1 MPNPLDL
8 NDIPNFSPSSN
19 SSPSLKLHPTLTPSS
34 TISSLSF
41 PSPLDI
47 DIDQDVS
54 ESSTSMDPLGSLV
67 ELMNALPPEI
77 LQQIWSNVISHPS
90 ASLRLSVLRTC
101 KSNYRKIV
109 PQLYKHVV
117 LTSHSCR
124 SYFYGLGPTFH
135 GPTAEESSRI
145 WPVSGP
151 GIMPLRSIGLSY
163 DPSISTSPF
172 IRRFTLCNL
181 VESVVISDIESMMV
195 LLEAGSETWRNGM
208 DTWRS
213 RVLFDQIDS
222 ITFLSPIFRALDQR
236 PLVYRGLLREV
247 WNCIKSD
254 SVIIHFPDHPSPVS
268 GNYYQEEREDAVSKE
283 DTYRIA
289 LDILGSPKSLGQEN
303 RLLAELV
310 IYTPQL
316 DGIDLSRVGA
326 SRVKVVL
333 IGRNNWIACG
343 TSDNGRE
350 KGDMNGH
357 KECLSQEAQ
366 LRRFVRRHWLVGI
379 DNDEYIGIPQEVENV
394 SIYNVANYNRRRC
407 VTGRI
412 SSTNN
417 NNDHMQNNGVGVII
431 EDESSSTISL
441 PTILY
446 SALEGDEQLAR
457 EVDGTVKFLGME

>member
-1 MPNPLDL
+1 MPNPLNPHD
-8 NDIPNFSPSSN
+8 NP
-19 SSPSLKLHPTLTPSS
+19 KLSRESMKLDPTLTPSS
-34 TISSLSF
+34 TISSLSI
-41 PSPLDI
+41 PSPLDM

-54 ESSTSMDPLGSLV
+54 ESSTGMDPLESLV

-109 PQLYKHVV
+109 PTLYRHVV
-117 LTSHSCR
+117 LTSQNSP
-124 SYFYGLGPTFH
+124 SYFYGLGPSFH
-135 GPTAEESSRI
+135 GPTAEESSMI

-151 GIMPLRSIGLSY
+151 GIMPLPSIGLSY
-163 DPSISTSPF
+163 DPSISNSPF
-172 IRRFTLCNL
+172 TRRFTLCNL
-181 VESVVISDIESMMV
+181 VESVVISDIESLMV
-195 LLEAGSETWRNGM
+195 LLEAGGETWRNGM

-236 PLVYRGLLREV
+236 PLVYGGLLREV

-254 SVIIHFPDHPSPVS
+254 SVIIHFPDHSSPHIDS
-268 GNYYQEEREDAVSKE
+268 YHHGKEEDVVLIKE

-326 SRVKVVL
+326 SRVKLVL

-343 TSDNGRE
+343 NGDNGRE

-412 SSTNN
+412 SNTTNT
-417 NNDHMQNNGVGVII
+417 NDQVQDIGVGVGG
-431 EDESSSTISL
+431 SWSGSL

-457 EVDGTVKFLGME
+457 EVNGRVDFLGME